1 MRYFV
6 MFVTAV
12 CTLFLLKSVV
22 PYQIKPR
29 IGQSNISIVFVCVSS
44 AENVY
49 YRAVSVAHWQLGF
62 DCRSSESAEGWISV
76 TSH

>member
-1 MRYFV
+1 MRCFV

-22 PYQIKPR
+22 LYQIKPR

-44 AENVY
+44 AESDCY
-49 YRAVSVAHWQLGF
+49 CAVSVGQLGF

>member
-1 MRYFV
+1 MRCFV

-22 PYQIKPR
+22 SYQIKSR

-44 AENVY
+44 AENDY
-49 YRAVSVAHWQLGF
+49 NCAVSVGQLGF
-62 DCRSSESAEGWISV
+62 DCRSSESAEDWISV